1 MLNMKI
7 QINKTTKTILLFIF
21 LCISTFGSQGIAQSL
36 NFNSTLKVDGL
47 GFIDVWLLRSD
58 VAKVEALTASNNTE
72 ACIIEGDPEEP
83 LPTPEQARQN
93 VIDEETC
100 TQEVLEA
107 YEKYQKVYRSF
118 NEAWLP
124 VMYGAIRR
132 RDLVA
137 EVIMRQCDTT
147 SAFDRSKIESTCD
160 SDTEKKAIALN
171 RLKEI
176 GFAPAY
182 QDPRIPGKRVY
193 GTRAFTFHRSN
204 EAAWKTDSFAYLR
217 LNRMPMTPGYLTWG
231 NELYY
236 GGRRDFYTGLDNFDL
251 PWNGAFIKKEN
262 EEIDYYLKEDS
273 RWAVFLIHRIGYH
286 EWVPERM
293 KSTTHLLNP
302 SWEGNWELKKH
313 ANNWTLPME
322 PAKGS
327 ASIARDGEF
336 MKITIDA
343 EITRHPL
350 KNVVNCTLRYS
361 GGLTYLP
368 ELTPQGHSSSRT
380 MLGYFYKA
388 GASRMPRSAFRKAG
402 VFVKDGENKQ
412 AVTPFGP
419 NNRYKQV
426 LMQCPNAESDKSGSM
441 RFLLLANDVLVEFG
455 GLQDQL
461 AVRHYYRKKQN

>member
-1 MLNMKI
+1 MLNMNI
-7 QINKTTKTILLFIF
+7 QIKNILFFIF
-21 LCISTFGSQGIAQSL
+21 LCANTLWTQGMAQS
-36 NFNSTLKVDGL
+36 FDFKSTLKVDGL

-58 VAKVEALTASNNTE
+58 VAKVEALTVSNNTE
-72 ACIIEGDPEEP
+72 ACIIEGDPEGT
-83 LPTPEQARQN
+83 LPTPEHVRQDI
-93 VIDEETC
+93 IDEEAC
-100 TQEVLEA
+100 TKEILEA

-137 EVIMRQCDTT
+137 EVIMRQCDAT
-147 SAFDRSKIESTCD
+147 SAFDRTKIESTCD
-160 SDTEKKAIALN
+160 SDTEKKAIAMS

-182 QDPRIPGKRVY
+182 QNPKAPGKKVY

-217 LNRMPMTPGYLTWG
+217 LNRTPMTPGYLTWG
-231 NELYY
+231 SELYY
-236 GGRRDFYTGLDNFDL
+236 GGSRDFYTGLDNFDF
-251 PWNGAFIKKEN
+251 PWNGAFIEKEN
-262 EEIDYYLKEDS
+262 EEIEHYLKEDA

-293 KSTTHLLNP
+293 KSTTHLLDP
-302 SWEGNWELKKH
+302 SWEGDWELKKY
-313 ANNWTLPME
+313 ANNWSLPME

-327 ASIARDGEF
+327 ATIKRDGEF
-336 MKITIDA
+336 MKISIDA

-350 KNVVNCTLRYS
+350 KNVVNCRLRYS

-368 ELTPQGHSSSRT
+368 ELSPEGQSSRRT

-412 AVTPFGP
+412 AVEPFGP

-426 LMQCPNAESDKSGSM
+426 LMQCLNAESDKSGRM

-455 GLQDQL
+455 GLGDQL
-461 AVRHYYRKKQN
+461 AVRH